1 MAGITQGTGWSQQ
14 KVQNCLLLTLNLTTC
29 LFLVF
34 FSKKNYTAFTFVLL
48 FLMRRT
54 FASQRRTPWIVILVF
69 SGTFFE
75 VSWIISQCFV
85 PVTWLKTCE
94 TSCRMKSTF
103 GKNIIMLILKQG
115 ITFNL
120 RFPILMSAKIK
131 LRSESRTGVDGQK
144 RTFENTF
151 EELTLK
157 SAVEP
162 SMFLQQHFA
171 PFLWPCTTVT
181 LPVKPKSAWPLS
193 VLKLLVSVEC
203 LMSPANPFP
212 GKRIF

>member
-1 MAGITQGTGWSQQ
+1 M
-14 KVQNCLLLTLNLTTC
+14 K
-29 LFLVF
+29 
-34 FSKKNYTAFTFVLL
+34 
-48 FLMRRT
+48 
-54 FASQRRTPWIVILVF
+54 
-69 SGTFFE
+69 
-75 VSWIISQCFV
+75 
-85 PVTWLKTCE
+85 PV
-94 TSCRMKSTF
+94 
-103 GKNIIMLILKQG
+103 GKNIIMLIRKQE

-171 PFLWPCTTVT
+171 PFL
-181 LPVKPKSAWPLS
+181 
-193 VLKLLVSVEC
+193 
-203 LMSPANPFP
+203 
-212 GKRIF
+212 

>member
-1 MAGITQGTGWSQQ
+1 
-14 KVQNCLLLTLNLTTC
+14 
-29 LFLVF
+29 
-34 FSKKNYTAFTFVLL
+34 
-48 FLMRRT
+48 
-54 FASQRRTPWIVILVF
+54 
-69 SGTFFE
+69 
-75 VSWIISQCFV
+75 
-85 PVTWLKTCE
+85 
-94 TSCRMKSTF
+94 MKSTF

-115 ITFNL
+115 ITVNL

-171 PFLWPCTTVT
+171 PFL
-181 LPVKPKSAWPLS
+181 
-193 VLKLLVSVEC
+193 
-203 LMSPANPFP
+203 
-212 GKRIF
+212 

>member
-1 MAGITQGTGWSQQ
+1 
-14 KVQNCLLLTLNLTTC
+14 
-29 LFLVF
+29 
-34 FSKKNYTAFTFVLL
+34 
-48 FLMRRT
+48 
-54 FASQRRTPWIVILVF
+54 
-69 SGTFFE
+69 
-75 VSWIISQCFV
+75 
-85 PVTWLKTCE
+85 
-94 TSCRMKSTF
+94 MKSTF

-144 RTFENTF
+144 RTFENIF

-171 PFLWPCTTVT
+171 PFL
-181 LPVKPKSAWPLS
+181 
-193 VLKLLVSVEC
+193 
-203 LMSPANPFP
+203 
-212 GKRIF
+212 